1 MDSGYC
7 KGKTNRELSDL
18 LRRDHT
24 LNGGILFGLEGF
36 IVEIQARAMEVLR
49 KPTYWR
55 SSTSLS
61 GMARG
66 AIGEALDRISG
77 AFAKLRIPGPQV
89 HIQVNLIPPSLE
101 KDGTWL
107 DLPLAVIMLQAAGY
121 LPDLAEY
128 LEGDYILAGELGL
141 HGEVRRV
148 PGMLSIAM
156 KAKPGQKLI
165 VPAGNEKEFAL
176 ILAKPGHERCGI
188 FAVSTLEE
196 VIEYFQGRRKLEN
209 AAESRDQVRQLHRE
223 SNGLRCHPG
232 PETSERGRVHRG
244 CGRPQ
249 PAADRAPGGG

>member
-7 KGKTNRELSDL
+7 KGKTNRELSDFFVEIS
-18 LRRDHT
+18 
-24 LNGGILFGLEGF
+24 LNSGILFGLEGF

-61 GMARG
+61 GMARR

-107 DLPLAVIMLQAAGY
+107 DLPLAVIMLEAAGY

-128 LEGDYILAGELGL
+128 LEGDYILAGDSACMARSVGSSECF
-141 HGEVRRV
+141 
-148 PGMLSIAM
+148 P
-156 KAKPGQKLI
+156 
-165 VPAGNEKEFAL
+165 
-176 ILAKPGHERCGI
+176 
-188 FAVSTLEE
+188 
-196 VIEYFQGRRKLEN
+196 
-209 AAESRDQVRQLHRE
+209 SR
-223 SNGLRCHPG
+223 
-232 PETSERGRVHRG
+232 
-244 CGRPQ
+244 
-249 PAADRAPGGG
+249 